1 MILSSMKKWLVLFNV
16 LLVGFVGAAE
26 PADTIFTGGKV
37 ITVDEKFSI
46 AEAIAVRGERL
57 IAVGINAEIE
67 KLAGPETKKIDLQGA
82 TVLPGLIDSHVHA
95 TNAAVY
101 EFENEVPSFETV
113 SDVLAYIR
121 ERAEKA
127 EAGEWITMSQVF
139 ITRLRERR
147 FPTRAEL
154 DKAAP
159 KNPVYFRTGP
169 DAVVNSMALEL
180 SRIDRDYQVPE
191 GSNARIER
199 DSATGE
205 LTGIIRSAGGLI
217 KVARTRDAPDFEQRK
232 ELLRQLIADYNSV
245 GITGISDRNASD
257 SGTLLYQGLRDD
269 GQLNARVYLYR
280 GVSAG
285 SPIEKIKQQLDGFAE
300 HPLHKYDNK
309 LWARGVKIFLD
320 GGMLTGSAYMLKPWG
335 VSESYGIDDPEYRGM
350 RYVEPEKLYQIAK
363 YALERELQFTAH
375 SVGDG
380 AVETLVDAYVRI
392 AENDFPIRDKRACV
406 THCNFMTER
415 AIEKMSQ
422 HGIVCDIQP
431 AWLYLDGSTLSHH
444 FGIERLAWFQPYKA
458 LFENNVI
465 VGGGSDHMQKIGSL
479 RSVNPYNPFLG
490 MWTTLVREPRWME
503 GALHPEHELSREQ
516 AIRLY
521 TINNA
526 YLTFEEKEKGSL
538 EAGKLADFIVLD
550 RDILE
555 CPVEEVRAIEVKQTW
570 LGGEQVYASE

>member
-1 MILSSMKKWLVLFNV
+1 MKKWLTLVKV

-46 AEAIAVRGERL
+46 TEAIAVRGERL
-57 IAVGINAEIE
+57 TAVGANAEIE
-67 KLAGPETKKIDLQGA
+67 KLAGPETEKIDLKGA

-95 TNAAVY
+95 PSAAIY
-101 EFENEVPSFETV
+101 EFENEIPSFETV
-113 SDVLAYIR
+113 PDVLAYIR

-147 FPTRAEL
+147 FPTRSEL
-154 DKAAP
+154 DEAAP
-159 KNPVYFRTGP
+159 KNPVFFRTGP
-169 DAVVNSMALEL
+169 DAAVNSMALEL
-180 SRIDRDYQVPE
+180 SEIDRDFKVPE

-199 DSATGE
+199 DPATGE
-205 LTGIIRSAGGLI
+205 LTGIIRSAGGMI
-217 KVARTRDAPDFEQRK
+217 KVASRSNAPDFERRK
-232 ELLRQLIADYNSV
+232 ESLRQLIADYNSV

-257 SGTLLYQGLRDD
+257 SGTLLYEGLRDD

-280 GVSAG
+280 GINAG
-285 SPIEKIKQQLDGFAE
+285 SPVGKIKEQLDRYAE

-335 VSESYGIDDPEYRGM
+335 VSESYGIDDREYRGIL
-350 RYVEPEKLYQIAK
+350 YVEPEKLYEIAK
-363 YALERELQFTAH
+363 YALQRELQFTAH

-380 AVETLVDAYVRI
+380 AVETLVDTYVRI
-392 AENDFPIRDKRACV
+392 AENDFPIRDKRPCV

-415 AIEKMSQ
+415 AIDQMGK

-444 FGIERLAWFQPYKA
+444 FGIDRLAWFQPYKT
-458 LFENNVI
+458 LFEKNVI

-490 MWTTLVREPRWME
+490 MWTTLVRQPRWIE
-503 GALHPEHELSREQ
+503 EALHPEHKLSREQ

-555 CPVEEVRAIEVKQTW
+555 CPVEEVRDIEVKQTW
-570 LGGEQVYASE
+570 LGGKQVYSSE